1 MNGIT
6 MNAMPAGLLAKKGAA
21 KPAMRRQSPVQQTG
35 FGAGSTMA
43 GMSGWLTG
51 AEDDCG
57 WNDMGDTP
65 AHDSG
70 GSVIGLTPVSD
81 KADSLY
87 LHSNGEDWDEAEGY
101 DEDQRAEPGWTP
113 APVAASKPVAAA
125 NPVGAM
131 QNRLREAATPAPDYA
146 HSHAPSFAQPS
157 AYEERAYAEQ
167 AGQAPVG
174 LFGYVRA
181 MLAHLFD
188 MIFCRGPVLVVHPD
202 HAMREK
208 IANAAAR
215 EGCSEVDIA
224 ERAILRYVDPAPK
237 SGFTSSHVMGNA

>member
-35 FGAGSTMA
+35 FGASSSMT

-65 AHDSG
+65 AHAPG

-113 APVAASKPVAAA
+113 APVAAA

-131 QNRLREAATPAPDYA
+131 QSRLREAATPAPEYTA
-146 HSHAPSFAQPS
+146 SHAPAFERQSV
-157 AYEERAYAEQ
+157 YEEQVEET
-167 AGQAPVG
+167 PVG
-174 LFGYVRA
+174 LFGHVRA
-181 MLAHLFD
+181 TIAHLFA
-188 MIFCRGPVLVVHPD
+188 MIFGRGPVLVVLEAVYSVTDPPIK
-202 HAMREK
+202 ALRRVVPPLRLGS
-208 IANAAAR
+208 IALDL
-215 EGCSEVDIA
+215 SFLIVFISVW
-224 ERAILRYVDPAPK
+224 ILRSVVAA
-237 SGFTSSHVMGNA
+237 TML

>member
-21 KPAMRRQSPVQQTG
+21 KPAMRRQSPVQQAG
-35 FGAGSTMA
+35 FGASSSMTGL
-43 GMSGWLTG
+43 SGWLTG

-57 WNDMGDTP
+57 WNDMGDTS
-65 AHDSG
+65 AHNPG

-113 APVAASKPVAAA
+113 APVAAA

-131 QNRLREAATPAPDYA
+131 QSRLREAATPAPVADYPASHPQAFEPVSYA
-146 HSHAPSFAQPS
+146 H
-157 AYEERAYAEQ
+157 EELVDD
-167 AGQAPVG
+167 APVG
-174 LFGYVRA
+174 LFGHVRA
-181 MLAHLFD
+181 LFAHLFA
-188 MIFCRGPVLVVHPD
+188 MIFGRGPVLVVHPD

-215 EGCSEVDIA
+215 EGCSEVEIA
-224 ERAILRYVDPAPK
+224 ERAILRYVDPAPR

>member
-35 FGAGSTMA
+35 FGAGSSMA

-65 AHDSG
+65 AHDPA

-81 KADSLY
+81 KPDSLY

-113 APVAASKPVAAA
+113 AP
-125 NPVGAM
+125 
-131 QNRLREAATPAPDYA
+131 LR
-146 HSHAPSFAQPS
+146 SPSPPPIPS
-157 AYEERAYAEQ
+157 AR
-167 AGQAPVG
+167 
-174 LFGYVRA
+174 
-181 MLAHLFD
+181 
-188 MIFCRGPVLVVHPD
+188 CRTGCAKRPRQRRTMSP
-202 HAMREK
+202 AMRRRSSSLPHMTNRHMRNRPGK
-208 IANAAAR
+208 HRLACSAMSAR
-215 EGCSEVDIA
+215 CSPICS
-224 ERAILRYVDPAPK
+224 P
-237 SGFTSSHVMGNA
+237 

>member
-1 MNGIT
+1 MD
-6 MNAMPAGLLAKKGAA
+6 AMPAGLLAKKGAA
-21 KPAMRRQSPVQQTG
+21 KPAMRRQSQVQQAG
-35 FGAGSTMA
+35 FGSGNMA
-43 GMSGWLTG
+43 GLSGWLTG

-65 AHDSG
+65 AHAPGQSHG
-70 GSVIGLTPVSD
+70 VIGLTPVSD

-87 LHSNGEDWDEAEGY
+87 LHSNGDDWDEAEGY

-113 APVAASKPVAAA
+113 APVAAP

-131 QNRLREAATPAPDYA
+131 QNRLREAAAPASKPA
-146 HSHAPSFAQPS
+146 FANGATASFEQP
-157 AYEERAYAEQ
+157 AFTRPEPVAEEIES
-167 AGQAPVG
+167 PVG
-174 LFGYVRA
+174 LLGHVRA
-181 MLAHLFD
+181 MFVHLFA
-188 MIFCRGPVLVVHPD
+188 MIFGRGPVLVVHPD

-215 EGCSEVDIA
+215 EGCSDVEIA
-224 ERAILRYVDPAPK
+224 ERAILRYVDTTPK

>member
-1 MNGIT
+1 MNNIT

-21 KPAMRRQSPVQQTG
+21 KPAMRRQSQVQQAG
-35 FGAGSTMA
+35 FGANANGL
-43 GMSGWLTG
+43 SGWLTG

-65 AHDSG
+65 SHGSA

-87 LHSNGEDWDEAEGY
+87 LHASGDDWDEAEGY

-113 APVAASKPVAAA
+113 TAPAQGSQSA

-131 QNRLREAATPAPDYA
+131 QSRLRDATTPAPQPAFTDGSA
-146 HSHAPSFAQPS
+146 ASFEQP
-157 AYEERAYAEQ
+157 AFTRPEPVLEEAES
-167 AGQAPVG
+167 PIG
-174 LFGYVRA
+174 LLGHVRA
-181 MLAHLFD
+181 MLAHLAA
-188 MIFCRGPVLVVHPD
+188 MIFGRGPVLVVHPD
-202 HAMREK
+202 HTLREK
-208 IANAAAR
+208 LASAAAR
-215 EGCSEVDIA
+215 EGCSETEIA
-224 ERAILRYVDPAPK
+224 ERAITRYVETTPR

>member
-21 KPAMRRQSPVQQTG
+21 KPAMRRQSPVQQAG
-35 FGAGSTMA
+35 FGASSSMTGL
-43 GMSGWLTG
+43 SGWLTG

-65 AHDSG
+65 AHNPG

-113 APVAASKPVAAA
+113 APVAAA

-131 QNRLREAATPAPDYA
+131 QSRLREAAAPAPEYTA
-146 HSHAPSFAQPS
+146 SHAPAFERQSV
-157 AYEERAYAEQ
+157 YEEQVEET
-167 AGQAPVG
+167 PVG
-174 LFGYVRA
+174 LFGHVRA
-181 MLAHLFD
+181 TIAHLFA
-188 MIFCRGPVLVVHPD
+188 MIFGRGPVLVVHPD

-215 EGCSEVDIA
+215 EGCSEVEIA

>member
-35 FGAGSTMA
+35 FGASSSMT

-65 AHDSG
+65 AHAPG

-113 APVAASKPVAAA
+113 APVAAA

-131 QNRLREAATPAPDYA
+131 QSRLREAATPAPEYTA
-146 HSHAPSFAQPS
+146 SQAPAFERQSV
-157 AYEERAYAEQ
+157 YEEQVEET
-167 AGQAPVG
+167 PVG
-174 LFGYVRA
+174 LFGHVRA
-181 MLAHLFD
+181 TIAHLFA
-188 MIFCRGPVLVVHPD
+188 MIFGRGPVLVVHPD

-215 EGCSEVDIA
+215 EGCSEVEIA